1 MRMDT
6 SGVIYPAP
14 MPPGVVLDKNVRV
27 SMRDGIG
34 LAVDVYKPAGMQGTL
49 PAILAYSPF
58 QKEELK

>member
-1 MRMDT
+1 MRIDAG
-6 SGVIYPAP
+6 GVVYPAP
-14 MPPGVVLDKNVRV
+14 MSLGVVLDKNVRV

-34 LAVDVYKPAGMQGTL
+34 LAVDVYRPAGMQGPW